1 MPVAQLHGFLPRA
14 LHPGVRASRY
24 YADKSDSLLIQADD
38 SRKSAINK
46 DTCYRK
52 LAELI
57 DDIYRA
63 TIPGETSEEQK
74 EKVQKLK
81 KSENEARL
89 KSKKKLSS
97 KKAGRS
103 KSFDD

>member
-1 MPVAQLHGFLPRA
+1 M
-14 LHPGVRASRY
+14 
-24 YADKSDSLLIQADD
+24 
-38 SRKSAINK
+38 NK

-57 DDIYRA
+57 GDIYRT

-81 KSENEARL
+81 KTENEARL
-89 KSKKKLSS
+89 KSKKRLST